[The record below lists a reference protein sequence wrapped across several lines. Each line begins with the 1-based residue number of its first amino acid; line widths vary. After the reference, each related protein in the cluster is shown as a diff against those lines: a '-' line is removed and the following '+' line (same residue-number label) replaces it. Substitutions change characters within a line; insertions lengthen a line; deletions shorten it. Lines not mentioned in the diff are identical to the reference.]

1 MAGFSEPFV
10 GGWVHQRSWLHL
22 FERELSH
29 PDKAVIAL
37 DYAIGYCTIG
47 GRIVDSIRAAL
58 SALERLWLLEIAESE
73 RRWTVRC

>member
-22 FERELSH
+22 CKRASLLE
-29 PDKAVIAL
+29 KAAIAL
-37 DYAIGYCTIG
+37 DCAIGYCTIG